1 MATSKHRAAEPKPAR
16 ALDESAPPRASRFE
30 RAFCSLV
37 AYERPRRLL
46 QLIDEQKQVL
56 TCNSEEFF
64 RLASIQFTAKHPH
77 FRQAV
82 RCAEMLTGVPV
93 DEISCVLVTGGDAEG
108 DDIEVAVAMIGS
120 RKWSSTVEVPAERFA
135 AVWLEARGDA

>member
-1 MATSKHRAAEPKPAR
+1 MATPKRRPVEPRERAEQ
-16 ALDESAPPRASRFE
+16 EAPPRTSRFE

-46 QLIDEQKQVL
+46 QLIEEQRQVL
-56 TCNSEEFF
+56 TCDCEEFF
-64 RLASIQFTAKHPH
+64 RLASVQFTPKHPH

-82 RCAEMLTGVPV
+82 RCAEMLTGVP
-93 DEISCVLVTGGDAEG
+93 DGEISCVHVAGGDVEG
-108 DDIEVAVAMIGS
+108 ADIEIAVAVVGA

-135 AVWLEARGDA
+135 SVWLEVRGDD